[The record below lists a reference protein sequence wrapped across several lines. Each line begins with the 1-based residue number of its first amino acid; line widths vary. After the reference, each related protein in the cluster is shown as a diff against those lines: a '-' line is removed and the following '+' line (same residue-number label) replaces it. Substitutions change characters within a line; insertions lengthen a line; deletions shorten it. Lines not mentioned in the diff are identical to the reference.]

1 MTEHEKMIIC
11 LVIAAVHYLFL
22 WLINL
27 AIAEEFR
34 CIEMELMKIATKIE
48 ILKWR
53 ARNKYGN

>member
-11 LVIAAVHYLFL
+11 LVIVAVHYLFL
-22 WLINL
+22 WLINF
-27 AIAEEFR
+27 AIAETFY

-53 ARNKYGN
+53 ARDKYGN